1 MTETWILH
9 LQTHNNPLKCFI
21 YSVMWPPRASSCIKH
36 DHVNHR
42 WELSTAFLSLW
53 FTLRSFNISESSSLA
68 VINNSAE
75 RILPLLR
82 ECKYI
87 EARWCDKQP
96 SVTLNAALIGF
107 VQKSTSD
114 ALLTITSKQW
124 IHLIIHCFISWQR
137 FSCLLQQCTSIQP
150 LFTMHIVSKQ
160 LHTKPMFLHY
170 NLREV
175 HKKRAVEMLHSFI
188 LCIRGDTVKVMSI
201 WHKCTIHAVNL
212 SNDYMTWSWFQ
223 KHFMLMQRCISFSEL
238 KETKF
243 FLFQSLIFTHFHKHD
258 LFNAAGTE

>member
-1 MTETWILH
+1 MFQL
-9 LQTHNNPLKCFI
+9 LSN
-21 YSVMWPPRASSCIKH
+21 VPPRAGSCIKH

-114 ALLTITSKQW
+114 ALLTITSKHW
-124 IHLIIHCFISWQR
+124 IHLIIHCLISWR
-137 FSCLLQQCTSIQP
+137 
-150 LFTMHIVSKQ
+150 
-160 LHTKPMFLHY
+160 
-170 NLREV
+170 R
-175 HKKRAVEMLHSFI
+175 
-188 LCIRGDTVKVMSI
+188 
-201 WHKCTIHAVNL
+201 
-212 SNDYMTWSWFQ
+212 
-223 KHFMLMQRCISFSEL
+223 
-238 KETKF
+238 
-243 FLFQSLIFTHFHKHD
+243 FLFVTAMHFNSTTFHNAYRFQATSHKINVSSLQFKRG
-258 LFNAAGTE
+258 A